1 VIVYG
6 HIMNTPEMEVPK
18 KGDGL
23 DQVLDN
29 LFPFG
34 TESLDRLALQKALD
48 DIGAYESAGTDFSL
62 QVLTRY
68 FDRGLQ
74 LLADNELHPALP
86 EGAFKIVR
94 QQVAATVAGQLQSP
108 DYMEAR
114 ALKIALFPKDDP
126 TLRQA
131 TPETVSSLT
140 LQQVR
145 DYYKKTFR
153 PDLTTIV
160 VIGMITPDE
169 AKEAIEKY
177 FGTWKAMGP
186 KPDTFLPSVPFNK
199 PSTTTVPNAR
209 RVQDKVTLAETLGL
223 NRSSPG
229 YYALELGNY
238 VLAGGFYATRL
249 YQDLRQKSGLV
260 YHVDSSFEAGRT
272 RMLYVVSYACDPANV
287 SKARAIIEHNL
298 RVMQKTP
305 VPHDELLQAKTLLL
319 REIPLS
325 ESSVNSIANGLLSRI
340 ILDLPL
346 NEPTLAAERYLKL
359 TAEQVREA
367 FSRWIRPNDLVQ
379 VTEGPSPR

>member
-1 VIVYG
+1 
-6 HIMNTPEMEVPK
+6 
-18 KGDGL
+18 
-23 DQVLDN
+23 
-29 LFPFG
+29 
-34 TESLDRLALQKALD
+34 
-48 DIGAYESAGTDFSL
+48 
-62 QVLTRY
+62 
-68 FDRGLQ
+68 
-74 LLADNELHPALP
+74 
-86 EGAFKIVR
+86 
-94 QQVAATVAGQLQSP
+94 
-108 DYMEAR
+108 
-114 ALKIALFPKDDP
+114 
-126 TLRQA
+126 
-131 TPETVSSLT
+131 
-140 LQQVR
+140 
-145 DYYKKTFR
+145 
-153 PDLTTIV
+153 
-160 VIGMITPDE
+160 
-169 AKEAIEKY
+169 
-177 FGTWKAMGP
+177 MGP
-186 KPDTFLPSVPFNK
+186 KPDTYLPPVPFNK
-199 PSTTTVPNAR
+199 PSTTAVPNAR